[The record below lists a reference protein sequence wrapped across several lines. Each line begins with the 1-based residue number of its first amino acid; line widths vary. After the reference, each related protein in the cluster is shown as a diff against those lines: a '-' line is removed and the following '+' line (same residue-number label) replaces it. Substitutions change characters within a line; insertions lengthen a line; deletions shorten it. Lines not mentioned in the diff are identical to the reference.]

1 MPIDNDDFNWDEKK
15 KKIPILPP
23 DGNMDDVIKSK
34 SDLSET
40 GRPATCK
47 MEIIID
53 LHFEK
58 IMAKR
63 FHKDFS
69 SAEILEMQKDAFK
82 NFFEKSVTEN
92 KETII
97 IIHGF
102 GNGVL
107 KKEVLKFLKK
117 QKQFVS
123 MDDASYKSFG
133 MGGAS
138 RVELKYV

>member
-1 MPIDNDDFNWDEKK
+1 MPINNDDFNWDEKK

-23 DGNMDDVIKSK
+23 DGNMDYIIKSK
-34 SDLSET
+34 SDLPET
-40 GRPATCK
+40 GRPTSGE
-47 MEIIID
+47 MEVID

-58 IMAKR
+58 IMDKR

-82 NFFEKSVTEN
+82 EFFEKSVT
-92 KETII
+92 KKIETII

-107 KKEVLKFLKK
+107 KKEVLKYLKK

-123 MDDASYKSFG
+123 MYDASYKSFG

-138 RVELKYV
+138 KVELKYL

>member
-1 MPIDNDDFNWDEKK
+1 
-15 KKIPILPP
+15 
-23 DGNMDDVIKSK
+23 
-34 SDLSET
+34 
-40 GRPATCK
+40 
-47 MEIIID
+47 ME
-53 LHFEK
+53 
-58 IMAKR
+58 KR

-69 SAEILEMQKDAFK
+69 SAEILEMQKNAFK
-82 NFFEKSVTEN
+82 ENIKKSLT
-92 KETII
+92 KKMETII

-107 KKEVLKFLKK
+107 KREVLKYLKK

-123 MDDASYKSFG
+123 MYDASYKSFG